1 MVKKNNNRIQVI
13 LKMID
18 IKKIDIKLVFIG
30 VLSIGLIISFFFGQ
44 RSNIDYKKSE
54 IKSLEA
60 QNTLISK
67 KNDSLLLVNKILD
80 TKFVVLQKEIEIT
93 MIEIALIQ
101 SKLDSLKNR
110 KNEIPNNVNRLSA
123 NCVADGI
130 TKYLENNTKSTD
142 TRK

>member
-1 MVKKNNNRIQVI
+1 
-13 LKMID
+13 MID

-44 RSNIDYKKSE
+44 RSNIDYKKSK

-93 MIEIALIQ
+93 TTKIELIQ
-101 SKLDSLKNR
+101 SKLDSIKNR
-110 KNEIPNNVNRLSA
+110 KNEIPNSVNRLSA
-123 NCVADGI
+123 NGVADGI
-130 TKYLENNTKSTD
+130 TKYLENNTKSAD